1 MIGGARHL
9 CTLVILTN
17 ADSTLAADTVGP
29 EATKLDLSLGHA
41 LVGEEQPS
49 TEDGLGE
56 QIEDGVGNDL
66 LVNSH
71 LAGAICNTPDARVML
86 ERVSMGNILRVLT

>member
-1 MIGGARHL
+1 MVGGSRRL

-17 ADSTLAADTVGP
+17 TDSTLAADTVGP

-41 LVGEEQPS
+41 LVGEEQPG

-56 QIEDGVGNDL
+56 QVKDGVGNDL
-66 LVNSH
+66 LVNGH
-71 LAGAICNTPDARVML
+71 LAGAIGDTPDARIML
-86 ERVSMGNILRVLT
+86 ECES

>member
-1 MIGGARHL
+1 MVDGRSSL
-9 CTLVILTN
+9 CTLIILTN

-29 EATKLDLSLGHA
+29 EATELDLSLGHA

-49 TEDGLGE
+49 TKDRLGE

-66 LVNSH
+66 LVNGH
-71 LAGAICNTPDARVML
+71 LARAVGNTPNAEIVVRADTKSHV
-86 ERVSMGNILRVLT
+86 